1 MLKELRLGIV
11 GAGYMA
17 KTHSLALRNIG
28 PLLWPHMPTIIL
40 RRMADTNEAA
50 ASTGASR
57 WGWEESTTDWR
68 EITRASDID
77 AVIVITPNN
86 SHAEIAIDA
95 FEYGKHVFCEKPL
108 SHSVESALL
117 MESAAVKSG
126 KVNVVNFAYR
136 CWPAVEFA
144 RQLIRR
150 GEIGEPIHFE
160 GHFFQDYAADK
171 SLPFSWRFDRRVA
184 GGGAVADL
192 GSHIFDVACALM
204 GGVKCITAKSRR
216 IYPNRPALDG
226 VHGTEVTVDDLTASL
241 VQFRSGAT
249 GAIHASWAATGHKS
263 DMAFSIVGSE
273 GALEFQWERNN
284 ELHFY
289 SAKDEQM
296 KAGFRRIVIGGI
308 HPEAEPFWQAQG
320 QGLGYGDAFVVTAR
334 RLIQG
339 IQRDD
344 PRTEPNFTQAV
355 HISRI
360 IEAAVQAGQSNA
372 WIEVQGADPFVQA
385 TINTL

>member
-17 KTHSLALRNIG
+17 KTHSLALRNIE
-28 PLLWPHMPTIIL
+28 PLLWPDVPTIVL
-40 RRMADTNEAA
+40 RRMADVNGNA

-57 WGWEESTTDWR
+57 WGWEESTADWR

-95 FEYGKHVFCEKPL
+95 FEHGKHVFCEKPL
-108 SHSVESALL
+108 SNSVESAER

-150 GEIGEPIHFE
+150 GDIGEPIHFE

-171 SLPFSWRFDRRVA
+171 SLPFSWRFDHSLA
-184 GGGAVADL
+184 GGGAIADL

-204 GGVKCITAKSRR
+204 GGVSSVTAKSRR
-216 IYPNRPALDG
+216 MYPKRPVLDG
-226 VHGTEVTVDDLTASL
+226 LEGKEVTVDDLTASL
-241 VQFRSGAT
+241 VQFRTGAT
-249 GAIHASWAATGHKS
+249 GSIHASWAATGHKS
-263 DMAFSIVGSE
+263 DLAFSIVGSE
-273 GALEFQWERNN
+273 GALEFRWERNN
-284 ELHFY
+284 EVHFY
-289 SAKDEQM
+289 SSKDEKL

-308 HPEAEPFWQAQG
+308 HPEADLFWQAQG

-339 IQRDD
+339 IQREN
-344 PRTEPNFTQAV
+344 PGTEPNFTQAL

-360 IEAAVQAGQSNA
+360 IEAAVQASQSDT
-372 WIEVQGADPFVQA
+372 WIEVPGADPFVPA
-385 TINTL
+385 TINA

>member
-1 MLKELRLGIV
+1 MPKELKLGIV

-17 KTHSLALRNIG
+17 KTHSLALRNIE
-28 PLLWPHMPTIIL
+28 PLLWPDAPVIIL
-40 RRMADTNEAA
+40 QRMADVSEKA

-57 WGWEESTTDWR
+57 WGWKESTTDWR
-68 EITRASDID
+68 EITQASDID

-95 FEYGKHVFCEKPL
+95 FEHGKHVFCEKPL
-108 SHSVESALL
+108 AHSVESAER

-150 GEIGEPIHFE
+150 GEIGEPLHFQ

-171 SLPFSWRFDRRVA
+171 SLPFSWRFDHRLA
-184 GGGAVADL
+184 GGGAIGDL

-204 GGVKCITAKSRR
+204 GGVKSVTARSRR
-216 IYPNRPALDG
+216 LYPRRPALDG
-226 VHGTEVTVDDLTASL
+226 EGGTEVTVDDLTASL

-249 GAIHASWAATGHKS
+249 GSIHASWAATGHKS
-263 DMAFSIVGSE
+263 DLAFSIVGSE

-289 SAKDEQM
+289 SAKDEKI

-308 HPEAEPFWQAQG
+308 HPEAGIFWQAQG

-334 RLIQG
+334 RLLEG
-339 IQRDD
+339 IQRGD
-344 PRTEPNFTQAV
+344 PATEPNFTQAL

-360 IEAAVQAGQSNA
+360 IEAAVQAGQSDR
-372 WIEVQGADPFVQA
+372 WIEVPGADPFAPA
-385 TINTL
+385 TNNDG

>member
-1 MLKELRLGIV
+1 
-11 GAGYMA
+11 
-17 KTHSLALRNIG
+17 
-28 PLLWPHMPTIIL
+28 
-40 RRMADTNEAA
+40 
-50 ASTGASR
+50 
-57 WGWEESTTDWR
+57 
-68 EITRASDID
+68 
-77 AVIVITPNN
+77 
-86 SHAEIAIDA
+86 
-95 FEYGKHVFCEKPL
+95 
-108 SHSVESALL
+108 
-117 MESAAVKSG
+117 
-126 KVNVVNFAYR
+126 
-136 CWPAVEFA
+136 
-144 RQLIRR
+144 
-150 GEIGEPIHFE
+150 
-160 GHFFQDYAADK
+160 
-171 SLPFSWRFDRRVA
+171 
-184 GGGAVADL
+184 
-192 GSHIFDVACALM
+192 
-204 GGVKCITAKSRR
+204 
-216 IYPNRPALDG
+216 
-226 VHGTEVTVDDLTASL
+226 
-241 VQFRSGAT
+241 
-249 GAIHASWAATGHKS
+249 
-263 DMAFSIVGSE
+263 MAFSIVGSE